1 MLWEVSAYSLLF
13 PFLSYLHE
21 VARRHPYF
29 YAPELLYYAEK
40 QNAIMTECCAEAD
53 KAACLGPKVIPG
65 QTQAGTTVYSQPQ
78 LSAILGPDL
87 GHLNLWMKLL
97 SVIRKPSSLLGYQ

>member
-1 MLWEVSAYSLLF
+1 MIAYSLLF
-13 PFLSYLHE
+13 PYLSYLHA

-40 QNAIMTECCAEAD
+40 QSAIMTECCAEAD

-65 QTQAGTTVYSQPQ
+65 QTAG
-78 LSAILGPDL
+78 
-87 GHLNLWMKLL
+87 LNH
-97 SVIRKPSSLLGYQ
+97 SVFPASVFGYLRARFGTSESLDETSLCH